1 MSKLYVNFYH
11 VGKGVVFQRVSL
23 TFRVAAQ
30 QSLLRTG
37 SGASVKHDA
46 HVIQRC
52 TRRVGLLLR
61 SVRVFRQFAWLEV
74 GSVKVALSRPGRAPG
89 WCPIPPTSTP
99 QRL

>member
-1 MSKLYVNFYH
+1 MRLPMIKLYVNFYH

-37 SGASVKHDA
+37 SRSSVKHDV
-46 HVIQRC
+46 HVMQRC

-61 SVRVFRQFAWLEV
+61 SVRVFRQFAWLE
-74 GSVKVALSRPGRAPG
+74 A
-89 WCPIPPTSTP
+89 
-99 QRL
+99 